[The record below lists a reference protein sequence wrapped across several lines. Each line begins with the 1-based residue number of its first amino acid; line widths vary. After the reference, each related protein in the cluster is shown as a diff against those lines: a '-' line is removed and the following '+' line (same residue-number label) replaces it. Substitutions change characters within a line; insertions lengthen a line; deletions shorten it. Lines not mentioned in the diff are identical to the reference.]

1 MLEHAT
7 KLTDNM
13 AEHDTSTKIYN
24 SYLDELHFINQIIR
38 NMHLLERMYS
48 SGLSK
53 DPKELAG
60 VQNALQLWYHKQE
73 KVMDEI
79 DEMKGYGSYDPN
91 FKMEIDETVTQNWN

>member
-1 MLEHAT
+1 
-7 KLTDNM
+7 M

-48 SGLSK
+48 SGISE
-53 DPKELAG
+53 DRTELFG

-79 DEMKGYGSYDPN
+79 NDMKGYGTYDPN
-91 FKMEIDETVTQNWN
+91 FKVGE